1 MKRNKKATNKGYLLL
16 MLVMVMVMLATACS
30 NNSNGSNGSNGQ
42 EGATN
47 EPKQSEQPGGEE
59 KGSDDPYEGLPKK
72 VSIST
77 FDRGQVSS
85 DEGTYEDNRWVKWI
99 REQSGIDVTIV
110 PVPRNQSQDSL
121 NVLFASNQAPDL
133 VWEFDRSYIG
143 KLVSQGV
150 IQPIGDYIEK
160 YSTSYKKYLEE
171 NPDLLPHLTFN
182 GELYA
187 VATKRP
193 ITAIANHGI
202 WIRQDWLDELKL
214 EQPTT
219 VEQFIEVAKAFKEH
233 YPDSTPIVGHTTND
247 IYAAMYGAMN
257 FLWYLDEGK
266 MKYGATLDRF
276 AEVIGLEKQLYELGL
291 VDREYLTDKDNQRSK
306 QLWTTGKAGIYLG
319 QWGGGNNDIMIQD
332 MLANVPEA
340 NPVPMEMVASP
351 HGKFGAYQESA
362 PNIFVTFNKDMKNPK
377 AAVEYLDWL
386 VDGGW
391 FTLAYGEEGV
401 HHEMVNGIPKKI
413 DIDRFNKEVLY
424 AGEYAV
430 LRQQVVKPE
439 DLLVMAAD
447 DETSQ
452 RIARANVQSID
463 LTLKNVFRRDIP
475 YQPSFDEINEIR
487 STLDTFIRETRATAV
502 TQGEKYN
509 GEWALAEIRKEWERL
524 GGAKAE
530 EIAQQWYEENKS
542 SF

>member
-1 MKRNKKATNKGYLLL
+1 MQRNKKKTNKGYLLL
-16 MLVMVMVMLATACS
+16 MSVMVMLLLASAC
-30 NNSNGSNGSNGQ
+30 SNGSNGSKGQ
-42 EGATN
+42 EGGTN
-47 EPKQSEQPGGEE
+47 EPQKSAQPGNEAG

-99 REQSGIDVTIV
+99 REQSGIDVSIV
-110 PVPRNQSQDSL
+110 PVPRNQAQDSL

-133 VWEFDRSYIG
+133 VWEFDRAYIG

-150 IQPIGDYIEK
+150 IQPIGEYIEK

-182 GELYA
+182 GEIYA
-187 VATKRP
+187 VSTKRP
-193 ITAIANHGI
+193 ATSIANHGI
-202 WIRQDWLDELKL
+202 WIRQDWLDELSLK
-214 EQPTT
+214 QPTT
-219 VEQFIEVAKAFKEH
+219 LEEFIDVAKAFKQH
-233 YPDSTPIVGHTTND
+233 FPDSTPIVGHTTID
-247 IYAAMYGAMN
+247 IYAAMFGAMN
-257 FLWYLDEGK
+257 FMWYLEDGK
-266 MKYGATLDRF
+266 MTYGATLDRT
-276 AEVIGLEKQLYELGL
+276 ADVIGLEKQLYELGL
-291 VDREYLTDKDNQRSK
+291 VDREYLTDKDNQRAK

-319 QWGGGNNDIMIQD
+319 QWGGGSSDIILQD
-332 MLANVPEA
+332 LLTNVPEA
-340 NPVPMEMVASP
+340 MPVPLEMVETSA
-351 HGKFGAYQESA
+351 GKFGAYQESS
-362 PNIFVTFNKDMKNPK
+362 PNIFVAFNKDMKNPK
-377 AAVEYLDWL
+377 AAIEYLDWL

-391 FTLAYGEEGV
+391 FPLVYGEEGV
-401 HHEMVNGIPKKI
+401 HHEMVNGVPKKI

-447 DETSQ
+447 DELSQKIANLNVTS
-452 RIARANVQSID
+452 INLA
-463 LTLKNVFRRDIP
+463 LKNEFRRDIP

-487 STLDTFIRETRATAV
+487 ATLDTFIRETRATAV
-502 TQGEKYN
+502 TQGEKYD
-509 GEWALAEIRKEWERL
+509 GAWALGEIRKEWERL

-530 EIAQQWYEENKS
+530 EIAQQWYEANKS
-542 SF
+542 DF